1 MATPNSSSGFTPA
14 VVSLVCATAW
24 LSQPLAAQ
32 VHQLDSV
39 GRYVTREM
47 TRQQIPGVSIA
58 IVRGDS
64 VLLARG
70 YGFANLEHRVPA
82 SDSTVYQSGS
92 LGKQFTATAVGM
104 LAGQGRLS
112 VNDRIVKWLPEG
124 KGVWDSVTVHQLLTH
139 TSGIPDYTD
148 SLIDLRKDYTEGQL
162 VRLAASQPL
171 DFPTGGSW
179 SYSNTGYLLLGV
191 LIHRVTGRFYG
202 DVLHDLLFAPLK
214 MQTRIISE
222 ADIVPNRAAGYRLV
236 GSRLKNQEWVSPTL
250 NTTADGA
257 LYLTV
262 NDLARWALALRGRRL
277 PPAAVLDEAW
287 RPVRLKDGGAF
298 PYGYGWGLTEQ
309 RGHRR
314 IGHTGSWQGFK
325 TAIYRYPEFDLTVVA
340 LANLDEATPGPIAEG
355 IAGIM
360 QPRLQPPHLLSR
372 PLGGANPPVPI
383 ATLLRRVV
391 SGNETGLTPGV
402 RRHLAAA
409 ARRQLPEVLG
419 KVGSW
424 TALGCEGPAGGTA
437 RWLGADAVRMC
448 YARATGASKRAVAVV
463 YFTSGWEAAYF
474 EVDSY

>member
-1 MATPNSSSGFTPA
+1 M
-14 VVSLVCATAW
+14 
-24 LSQPLAAQ
+24 
-32 VHQLDSV
+32 
-39 GRYVTREM
+39 
-47 TRQQIPGVSIA
+47 
-58 IVRGDS
+58 RGDS
-64 VLLARG
+64 ILLARG

-104 LAGQGRLS
+104 LARQGRLG
-112 VNDRIVKWLPEG
+112 VNDPITKWLPEG
-124 KGVWDSVTVHQLLTH
+124 KGVWDSVTVRQLLTH

-148 SLIDLRKDYTEGQL
+148 SLIDLRKDYTEEQL

-171 DFPTGGSW
+171 DFPAGASW

-202 DVLHDLLFAPLK
+202 DVLQDLLFAPLQ
-214 MQTRIISE
+214 MQTRVISE

-236 GSRLKNQEWVSPTL
+236 GGQLKNQEWVSPSL

-262 NDLARWALALRGRRL
+262 NDLARWALALRERRL

-287 RPVRLKDGGAF
+287 TPVRLKDGGAF

-340 LANLDEATPGPIAEG
+340 LANLAEATPGPIAEG
-355 IAGIM
+355 IAGILE
-360 QPRLQPPHLLSR
+360 PRLRPPQLLSR
-372 PLGGANPPVPI
+372 PLGGPNPPVSI
-383 ATLLRRVV
+383 STLLGRIAG
-391 SGNETGLTPGV
+391 GNETGLTPGA

-409 ARRQLPEVLG
+409 ARRQLPELLRPSG
-419 KVGSW
+419 
-424 TALGCEGPAGGTA
+424 LLDRAG
-437 RWLGADAVRMC
+437 L
-448 YARATGASKRAVAVV
+448 
-463 YFTSGWEAAYF
+463 
-474 EVDSY
+474 